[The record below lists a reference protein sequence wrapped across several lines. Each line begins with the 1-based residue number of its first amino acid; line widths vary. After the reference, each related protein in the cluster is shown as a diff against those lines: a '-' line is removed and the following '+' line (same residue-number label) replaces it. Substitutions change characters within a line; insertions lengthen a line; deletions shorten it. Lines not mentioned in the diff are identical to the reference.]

1 MAGSAESTGAAVDH
15 LVVAAAGLDAGTA
28 WLEAHLGVPLAPG
41 GRHAAME
48 RAKAQREASQP
59 KNTEALKSS
68 QQKEIDEIEARRQA
82 AHLTEAAPPVATG
95 EKTE

>member
-1 MAGSAESTGAAVDH
+1 MATIQ
-15 LVVAAAGLDAGTA
+15 
-28 WLEAHLGVPLAPG
+28 
-41 GRHAAME
+41 AAME

-82 AHLTEAAPPVATG
+82 AHLTEAAPPAATG